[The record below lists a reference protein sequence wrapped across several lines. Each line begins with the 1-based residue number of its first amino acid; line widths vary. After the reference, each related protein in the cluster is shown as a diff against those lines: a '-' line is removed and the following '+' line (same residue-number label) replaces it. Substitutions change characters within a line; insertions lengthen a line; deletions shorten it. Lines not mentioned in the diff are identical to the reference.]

1 MALIQISDPDS
12 SPSIKKQFSVGID
25 LGTSNSLIAE
35 SINKKVTFFKND
47 KSELIPSV
55 VYESKKKILVGDTK
69 ESQSVKSIKRLMGLS
84 SQEVSSLNIN
94 NLNLDLTKDLPYV
107 IINDQKKSAAEISSI
122 ILSHLCD
129 IAKKH
134 KNLSVESAV
143 ITVPAYFNDVQRQA
157 TKLAAEIANIKVL
170 RLISE
175 PTAAAIAYG
184 IDDTKEGNFVVYDFG
199 GGTFDVSVLS
209 IKKGVYKV
217 LSTKGDTHLG
227 GDDIDSLISKH
238 LVKKF
243 KKTENLSVGE
253 LLSISKDIKHQLY
266 ENDVAINDIYDISIT
281 LEDFNKIISSLIDR
295 TIDIFDAA
303 ITDSSLLRE
312 DIQNIILV
320 GGSSRLKIIKDK
332 IKEKYT
338 ISILDHLNPDTVV
351 ASGAAIQAE
360 ILSGNSKDDLLLL
373 DVLPLSLGIET
384 YGGLSEK
391 VISRNTPIPTS
402 SEKTFTTFKDG
413 QTKMMINVVQGER
426 EDVSACI
433 SLGEFTLL
441 DIPPLVAG
449 AARIIVKFQV
459 DADGLL
465 TVSARE
471 QTVNKETLIQIKPS
485 HGLSPDKIQEMLSSS
500 NALAEEDKN
509 YRLLKE
515 NIVEAERA
523 IYAIEEAI
531 KTDGK
536 DLLNTDERTKIN
548 DSISYLKKAVI
559 NNDVNEIK
567 DAISKLENTCEF
579 YVERRMNN
587 SIKSLIAGKDI
598 NDII

>member
-129 IAKKH
+129 IAKKN
-134 KNLSVESAV
+134 KNLPVESAV

-243 KKTENLSVGE
+243 KKTENLSVWE

-266 ENDVAINDIYDISIT
+266 ENDVAINDMYDISIT

-536 DLLNTDERTKIN
+536 DLLNTDELTKIN

>member
-35 SINKKVTFFKND
+35 SINKEVTFFKSY
-47 KSELIPSV
+47 KSELIPSI
-55 VYESKKKILVGDTK
+55 VYESQNKLLVGHTK
-69 ESQSVKSIKRLMGLS
+69 EFQSVKSIKRLMGLS
-84 SQEVSSLNIN
+84 SEEVSSLNIN
-94 NLNLDLTKDLPYV
+94 NLNLDLSDDLPYV
-107 IINDQKKSAAEISSI
+107 IINGQKKTAIEISSI

-129 IAKKH
+129 IAN
-134 KNLSVESAV
+134 KNKDLFVESAV
-143 ITVPAYFNDVQRQA
+143 ITVPAYFNDIQRQA
-157 TKLAAEIANIKVL
+157 TKLAAEMANIKVL

-184 IDDTKEGNFVVYDFG
+184 IDDSKEGNFIVYDLG

-227 GDDIDSLISKH
+227 GDDIDDLVSKH
-238 LVKKF
+238 IVKKF
-243 KKTENLSVGE
+243 KKTENLSTGE
-253 LLSISKDIKHQLY
+253 ILSISKDIKHQLY
-266 ENDVAINDIYDISIT
+266 ENDVAINDTYDISIT
-281 LEDFNKIISSLIDR
+281 LRDFNEIISSLIDR
-295 TIDIFDAA
+295 TVDIFEAA
-303 ITDSSLLRE
+303 ITDSSLLIE

-320 GGSSRLKIIKDK
+320 GGSSRLKTIKDK

-338 ISILDHLNPDTVV
+338 IPILDHLNPDTVV
-351 ASGAAIQAE
+351 AIGAAIQAE
-360 ILSGNSKDDLLLL
+360 ILSGNSRDDLLLL

-413 QTKMMINVVQGER
+413 QTKMIINVIQGER
-426 EDVSACI
+426 EDVTECI
-433 SLGEFTLL
+433 PLGEFTLL

-471 QTVNKETLIQIKPS
+471 QTVNKETMIQIKPS

-500 NALAEEDKN
+500 NALAEDDKN
-509 YRLLKE
+509 YRLLRE

-531 KTDGK
+531 KTDGTK
-536 DLLNTDERTKIN
+536 LLNNDELTRIN
-548 DSISYLKKAVI
+548 DSISHLKKVVI
-559 NNDVNEIK
+559 NNDINEIK
-567 DAISKLENTCEF
+567 DATSKLENTCEF

>member
-12 SPSIKKQFSVGID
+12 SPSINKQFSVGID

-35 SINKKVTFFKND
+35 SINKEVTFFKSY
-47 KSELIPSV
+47 KSELIPSI
-55 VYESKKKILVGDTK
+55 VYESQNKLLVGHTK
-69 ESQSVKSIKRLMGLS
+69 EFQSVKSIKRLMGLS
-84 SQEVSSLNIN
+84 SEEVSSLNIN
-94 NLNLDLTKDLPYV
+94 NLNLDLSDDLPYV
-107 IINDQKKSAAEISSI
+107 IINGQKKTAIEISSI

-129 IAKKH
+129 IAN
-134 KNLSVESAV
+134 KNKDLFVESAV
-143 ITVPAYFNDVQRQA
+143 ITVPAYFNDIQRQA
-157 TKLAAEIANIKVL
+157 TKLAAEMANIKVL

-184 IDDTKEGNFVVYDFG
+184 IDDSKEGNFIVYDFG

-227 GDDIDSLISKH
+227 GDDIDDLVSKH
-238 LVKKF
+238 IVKKF
-243 KKTENLSVGE
+243 KKTENLSTGE
-253 LLSISKDIKHQLY
+253 ILSISKDIKHQLY
-266 ENDVAINDIYDISIT
+266 ENDVAINDTYDISIT
-281 LEDFNKIISSLIDR
+281 LRDFNEIISSLIDR
-295 TIDIFDAA
+295 TVDIFEAA
-303 ITDSSLLRE
+303 ITDSSLLIE

-320 GGSSRLKIIKDK
+320 GGSSRLKTIKDK

-338 ISILDHLNPDTVV
+338 IPILDHLNPDTVV
-351 ASGAAIQAE
+351 AIGAAIQAE
-360 ILSGNSKDDLLLL
+360 ILSGNSRDDLLLL

-413 QTKMMINVVQGER
+413 QTKMIINVIQGER
-426 EDVSACI
+426 EDVTECI
-433 SLGEFTLL
+433 PLGEFTLL

-471 QTVNKETLIQIKPS
+471 QTVNKETMIQIKPS

-500 NALAEEDKN
+500 NVLAEDDKN
-509 YRLLKE
+509 YRLLRE

-531 KTDGK
+531 KTDGTK
-536 DLLNTDERTKIN
+536 LLNNDELTRIN
-548 DSISYLKKAVI
+548 DSISHLKKVVI
-559 NNDVNEIK
+559 NNDINEIK
-567 DAISKLENTCEF
+567 DATSKLENTCEF

>member
-47 KSELIPSV
+47 KSELIPSI

-84 SQEVSSLNIN
+84 SQEVSSLNID

-107 IINDQKKSAAEISSI
+107 IINDQKKSAPEISSI

-243 KKTENLSVGE
+243 KKTENLSVCE

-266 ENDVAINDIYDISIT
+266 ENDVAINDMYDISIT

-536 DLLNTDERTKIN
+536 DLLNTDELTKIN

>member
-209 IKKGVYKV
+209 IEKGVYKV

-243 KKTENLSVGE
+243 KKTENLSVCE

-266 ENDVAINDIYDISIT
+266 ENDVAINDMYDISIT

-536 DLLNTDERTKIN
+536 DLLNTDELTKIN

>member
-84 SQEVSSLNIN
+84 SQEVSSLNID

-243 KKTENLSVGE
+243 KKTENLSVWE

-266 ENDVAINDIYDISIT
+266 ENDVAINDMYDISIT

-536 DLLNTDERTKIN
+536 DLLNTDELTKIN

>member
-12 SPSIKKQFSVGID
+12 SPNIKKQFSVGID

-47 KSELIPSV
+47 KSELIPSI

-107 IINDQKKSAAEISSI
+107 IINDQKKSAPEISSI

-243 KKTENLSVGE
+243 KKTENLSVCE

-266 ENDVAINDIYDISIT
+266 ENDVAINDMYDISIT

-391 VISRNTPIPTS
+391 VISRNTSIPTS

-536 DLLNTDERTKIN
+536 DLLNTDELTKIN

>member
-1 MALIQISDPDS
+1 M
-12 SPSIKKQFSVGID
+12 
-25 LGTSNSLIAE
+25 
-35 SINKKVTFFKND
+35 
-47 KSELIPSV
+47 
-55 VYESKKKILVGDTK
+55 
-69 ESQSVKSIKRLMGLS
+69 
-84 SQEVSSLNIN
+84 
-94 NLNLDLTKDLPYV
+94 
-107 IINDQKKSAAEISSI
+107 
-122 ILSHLCD
+122 SHLCD

-209 IKKGVYKV
+209 IEKGVYKV

-266 ENDVAINDIYDISIT
+266 ENDVAINDMYDISIT

-402 SEKTFTTFKDG
+402 
-413 QTKMMINVVQGER
+413 
-426 EDVSACI
+426 
-433 SLGEFTLL
+433 
-441 DIPPLVAG
+441 
-449 AARIIVKFQV
+449 
-459 DADGLL
+459 
-465 TVSARE
+465 
-471 QTVNKETLIQIKPS
+471 
-485 HGLSPDKIQEMLSSS
+485 
-500 NALAEEDKN
+500 
-509 YRLLKE
+509 
-515 NIVEAERA
+515 
-523 IYAIEEAI
+523 
-531 KTDGK
+531 
-536 DLLNTDERTKIN
+536 
-548 DSISYLKKAVI
+548 
-559 NNDVNEIK
+559 
-567 DAISKLENTCEF
+567 
-579 YVERRMNN
+579 
-587 SIKSLIAGKDI
+587 
-598 NDII
+598 

>member
-107 IINDQKKSAAEISSI
+107 IINDQKKSAPEISSI

-266 ENDVAINDIYDISIT
+266 ENDVAINDMYDISIT

-332 IKEKYT
+332 IKDKYT
-338 ISILDHLNPDTVV
+338 IPILDHLNPDTVV

-536 DLLNTDERTKIN
+536 DLLNTDELTKIN

>member
-253 LLSISKDIKHQLY
+253 LSNISKDIKHQLY
-266 ENDVAINDIYDISIT
+266 ENDVAINDMYDISIT

-536 DLLNTDERTKIN
+536 DLLNTDELTKIN
-548 DSISYLKKAVI
+548 DSISYLKKAII

>member
-266 ENDVAINDIYDISIT
+266 ENDIAINDMYDISIT
-281 LEDFNKIISSLIDR
+281 LEDFNKIISTLIDR

-536 DLLNTDERTKIN
+536 DLLNTDELTKIN
-548 DSISYLKKAVI
+548 DSVSYLKKAVI

>member
-253 LLSISKDIKHQLY
+253 VLNISKDIKHQLY
-266 ENDVAINDIYDISIT
+266 ENDVAINDMYDISIT

-536 DLLNTDERTKIN
+536 DLLNTDELTKIN

>member
-84 SQEVSSLNIN
+84 SQEVSSLNID

-107 IINDQKKSAAEISSI
+107 IINDQKKSAPEISSI

-209 IKKGVYKV
+209 VKKGVYKV

-227 GDDIDSLISKH
+227 GDDIDSLISEH
-238 LVKKF
+238 IVKKF

-266 ENDVAINDIYDISIT
+266 ENDVAINDMYDISIT

-536 DLLNTDERTKIN
+536 DLLNTDELTKIN

>member
-266 ENDVAINDIYDISIT
+266 ENDVAINDMYDISIT

-536 DLLNTDERTKIN
+536 DLLNTDELTKIN

-567 DAISKLENTCEF
+567 GVTSKLENTCEF

>member
-35 SINKKVTFFKND
+35 SINKQVTFFKND

-55 VYESKKKILVGDTK
+55 VYESKKKLLVGDTK
-69 ESQSVKSIKRLMGLS
+69 QSQSIKSIKRLMGLS
-84 SQEVSSLNIN
+84 SQEVSSLSIN
-94 NLNLDLTKDLPYV
+94 NLNLDLTNDLPYV

-209 IKKGVYKV
+209 VKKGVYKV

-227 GDDIDSLISKH
+227 GDDIDSLISKY

-266 ENDVAINDIYDISIT
+266 ENDIANNDMYGISIT

-449 AARIIVKFQV
+449 AARIVVKFQV

-471 QTVNKETLIQIKPS
+471 QTVNKETLIEIKPS

-509 YRLLKE
+509 YRLLRE

-536 DLLNTDERTKIN
+536 DLLNTDELTKIN

>member
-1 MALIQISDPDS
+1 
-12 SPSIKKQFSVGID
+12 
-25 LGTSNSLIAE
+25 
-35 SINKKVTFFKND
+35 
-47 KSELIPSV
+47 
-55 VYESKKKILVGDTK
+55 
-69 ESQSVKSIKRLMGLS
+69 MG
-84 SQEVSSLNIN
+84 
-94 NLNLDLTKDLPYV
+94 K
-107 IINDQKKSAAEISSI
+107 KKSAAEISSV

-129 IAKKH
+129 IAKKN

-227 GDDIDSLISKH
+227 GDDIDSLISKY

-253 LLSISKDIKHQLY
+253 LLSISKDIKHQ
-266 ENDVAINDIYDISIT
+266 
-281 LEDFNKIISSLIDR
+281 
-295 TIDIFDAA
+295 
-303 ITDSSLLRE
+303 LRE

-391 VISRNTPIPTS
+391 VISRNTPIPIS

-515 NIVEAERA
+515 SIVEAERA
-523 IYAIEEAI
+523 VYAIEEAI
-531 KTDGK
+531 KADGK
-536 DLLNTDERTKIN
+536 ELLNSDELTRIN
-548 DSISYLKKAVI
+548 ESISHLKKAVF
-559 NNDVNEIK
+559 NNVVNEIK
-567 DAISKLENTCEF
+567 DATSQLEKTCEF

>member
-129 IAKKH
+129 IAKKN
-134 KNLSVESAV
+134 KNLPVESAV

-243 KKTENLSVGE
+243 KKTENLSVWE

-266 ENDVAINDIYDISIT
+266 ENDVAINDMYDISIT
-281 LEDFNKIISSLIDR
+281 LEDFNKLISSLIDR

-536 DLLNTDERTKIN
+536 DLLNTDELTKIN

>member
-47 KSELIPSV
+47 KSELIPSI

-84 SQEVSSLNIN
+84 SQEVSSLNID

-107 IINDQKKSAAEISSI
+107 IINDQKKSAPEISSI

-209 IKKGVYKV
+209 IEKGVYKV

-266 ENDVAINDIYDISIT
+266 ENDVAINDMYDISIT

-449 AARIIVKFQV
+449 AARIVVKFQV

-515 NIVEAERA
+515 NIVEAERV

-536 DLLNTDERTKIN
+536 DLLNTDELTKIN

>member
-35 SINKKVTFFKND
+35 SINKKVTFFKSD

-129 IAKKH
+129 IAKKN

-243 KKTENLSVGE
+243 KKTENLSVEE

-266 ENDVAINDIYDISIT
+266 ENDVAINDMYDISIT

-536 DLLNTDERTKIN
+536 DLLNTDELTKIN

>member
-12 SPSIKKQFSVGID
+12 TPSIKKQFSVGID

-243 KKTENLSVGE
+243 KKTENLSVWE

-266 ENDVAINDIYDISIT
+266 ENDVAINDMYDISIT

-295 TIDIFDAA
+295 TINIFDAA

-320 GGSSRLKIIKDK
+320 GGSSRLRIIKDK

-536 DLLNTDERTKIN
+536 DLLNTDELTKIN

>member
-47 KSELIPSV
+47 ESELIPSV
-55 VYESKKKILVGDTK
+55 VYESKKKLLVGDTK

-266 ENDVAINDIYDISIT
+266 ENDVAINDMYDISIT

-536 DLLNTDERTKIN
+536 DLLNTDEMTRID
-548 DSISYLKKAVI
+548 DSISYLKKTVI
-559 NNDVNEIK
+559 NNNVNEIK

>member
-84 SQEVSSLNIN
+84 SQEVSSLNID

-266 ENDVAINDIYDISIT
+266 ENDVAINDMYDISIT

-515 NIVEAERA
+515 NIVEAERV

-536 DLLNTDERTKIN
+536 DLLNTDELTKIN

>member
-55 VYESKKKILVGDTK
+55 VYESKKKLLVGDTK

-129 IAKKH
+129 IAKKN

-253 LLSISKDIKHQLY
+253 LLNISKDIKHQLY
-266 ENDVAINDIYDISIT
+266 ENDVAINDMYDISIT

-338 ISILDHLNPDTVV
+338 IPILDHLNPDTVV

-536 DLLNTDERTKIN
+536 DLLNTDELTKIN

>member
-1 MALIQISDPDS
+1 MTLIQISDPDY
-12 SPSIKKQFSVGID
+12 SPSLKKQFSVGID

-55 VYESKKKILVGDTK
+55 VYESKKKLLVGDTK
-69 ESQSVKSIKRLMGLS
+69 KSQSVKSIKRLMGLS
-84 SQEVSSLNIN
+84 SQEVTSLNIN
-94 NLNLDLTKDLPYV
+94 NINLDLTNDLPYV
-107 IINDQKKSAAEISSI
+107 IMNDQKKSAAEISSV

-129 IAKKH
+129 IARKN

-227 GDDIDSLISKH
+227 GDDIDSLLSKYF
-238 LVKKF
+238 VKKF
-243 KKTENLSVGE
+243 KKTENLSAGE
-253 LLSISKDIKHQLY
+253 LLNISKDIKHQLY
-266 ENDVAINDIYDISIT
+266 ENDVAINDMFDISIT
-281 LEDFNKIISSLIDR
+281 LKDFNKIISPLIDR
-295 TIDIFDAA
+295 TIDIFDEA
-303 ITDSSLLRE
+303 ITDSSLLRK

-426 EDVSACI
+426 EDITECI
-433 SLGEFTLL
+433 PLGEFTLH

-449 AARIIVKFQV
+449 AARISVNFQV

-471 QTVNKETLIQIKPS
+471 KTMNKETLIQIKPS

-523 IYAIEEAI
+523 VYAIEEAI

-536 DLLNTDERTKIN
+536 ELLSSDELTRIN

-579 YVERRMNN
+579 YVERRMND
-587 SIKSLIAGKDI
+587 SIKSLITGKDI

>member
-55 VYESKKKILVGDTK
+55 VYESKKKLLVGDTK

-129 IAKKH
+129 IAKKN

-266 ENDVAINDIYDISIT
+266 ENDVAINDMYDISIT

-536 DLLNTDERTKIN
+536 DLLNTDELTKIN

>member
-47 KSELIPSV
+47 KSELIPSI

-209 IKKGVYKV
+209 IEKGVYKV

-266 ENDVAINDIYDISIT
+266 ENDVAINDMYDISIT

-449 AARIIVKFQV
+449 AARIVVKFQV

-536 DLLNTDERTKIN
+536 DLLNTDELTKIN

>member
-84 SQEVSSLNIN
+84 SQEVSSLNID

-227 GDDIDSLISKH
+227 GDDIDSLVSKH

-266 ENDVAINDIYDISIT
+266 ENDVAINDMYDISIT

-536 DLLNTDERTKIN
+536 DLLNTDELTKIN

>member
-35 SINKKVTFFKND
+35 SINKQVTFFKND

-55 VYESKKKILVGDTK
+55 VYESKKKLLVGDTK

-84 SQEVSSLNIN
+84 SQEVSSLSIN
-94 NLNLDLTKDLPYV
+94 NLNLDLTNDLPYV

-129 IAKKH
+129 IAKKN

-143 ITVPAYFNDVQRQA
+143 ITVPAYFNDIQRQA

-209 IKKGVYKV
+209 IEKGVYKV

-227 GDDIDSLISKH
+227 GDDIDSLISEH

-243 KKTENLSVGE
+243 KKTKNLSVGE

-266 ENDVAINDIYDISIT
+266 ENDIAINDIYDISIT

-536 DLLNTDERTKIN
+536 DLLNTDELTKIN

>member
-1 MALIQISDPDS
+1 M
-12 SPSIKKQFSVGID
+12 
-25 LGTSNSLIAE
+25 
-35 SINKKVTFFKND
+35 
-47 KSELIPSV
+47 
-55 VYESKKKILVGDTK
+55 Y
-69 ESQSVKSIKRLMGLS
+69 KR
-84 SQEVSSLNIN
+84 Q
-94 NLNLDLTKDLPYV
+94 
-107 IINDQKKSAAEISSI
+107 I

-266 ENDVAINDIYDISIT
+266 ENDVAINDMYDISIT

-295 TIDIFDAA
+295 TIDIFDVA

-536 DLLNTDERTKIN
+536 DLLNTDELTKIN

>member
-47 KSELIPSV
+47 KSELIPSI

-84 SQEVSSLNIN
+84 SQEVSSLNID

-107 IINDQKKSAAEISSI
+107 IINDQKKSAPEISSI

-243 KKTENLSVGE
+243 KKTENLSVWE

-266 ENDVAINDIYDISIT
+266 ENDVAINDMYDISIT

-303 ITDSSLLRE
+303 ITDSSLYRE

-515 NIVEAERA
+515 NIVEAERV

-536 DLLNTDERTKIN
+536 DLLNTDELTKIN

>member
-1 MALIQISDPDS
+1 MALIKIYDPDS
-12 SPSIKKQFSVGID
+12 SSSLKKQFSVGID

-35 SINKKVTFFKND
+35 SINKKVTFFKSD
-47 KSELIPSV
+47 ESELIPSI
-55 VYESKKKILVGDTK
+55 VYESEKKLLVGDTK
-69 ESQSVKSIKRLMGLS
+69 ESHSVKSIKRLMGLS

-94 NLNLDLTKDLPYV
+94 NLNLDLSDDLPYV
-107 IINDQKKSAAEISSI
+107 VINNQKKSAAEISSI

-129 IAKKH
+129 IAY
-134 KNLSVESAV
+134 KNKDLTVESAV

-184 IDDTKEGNFVVYDFG
+184 IDGTKEGNFVIYDFG

-227 GDDIDSLISKH
+227 GDDIDNLISKH
-238 LVKKF
+238 IVKKF
-243 KKTENLSVGE
+243 KKTENLSTEE

-266 ENDVAINDIYDISIT
+266 EDDVAINETYDISVT
-281 LEDFNKIISSLIDR
+281 LGDFNKIISSLIDR
-295 TIDIFDAA
+295 TISIFDEA
-303 ITDSSLLRE
+303 ITDASLLVE

-332 IKEKYT
+332 MKEKYT

-351 ASGAAIQAE
+351 ASGAAVQAE

-391 VISRNTPIPTS
+391 VILRNTPIPTS

-413 QTKMMINVVQGER
+413 QTKMMINIIQGER
-426 EDVSACI
+426 EDVTECI
-433 SLGEFTLL
+433 PLGEFTLL
-441 DIPPLVAG
+441 DIPSLVAG

-485 HGLSPDKIQEMLSSS
+485 HGLSPDVIQEMLSSS

-515 NIVEAERA
+515 SIVEAERA

-536 DLLNTDERTKIN
+536 ELLSRDELTRIN
-548 DSISYLKKAVI
+548 DSISHLKKAVI
-559 NNDVNEIK
+559 NNDVKEIK
-567 DAISKLENTCEF
+567 DATSNLENTCEF

>member
-55 VYESKKKILVGDTK
+55 VYESNKKLLVGDTK

-129 IAKKH
+129 IAKKY

-253 LLSISKDIKHQLY
+253 LLNISKDIKHQLY
-266 ENDVAINDIYDISIT
+266 ENDVAINDMYDISIT

-536 DLLNTDERTKIN
+536 DLLNTDELTKIN

>member
-1 MALIQISDPDS
+1 M
-12 SPSIKKQFSVGID
+12 
-25 LGTSNSLIAE
+25 
-35 SINKKVTFFKND
+35 
-47 KSELIPSV
+47 
-55 VYESKKKILVGDTK
+55 
-69 ESQSVKSIKRLMGLS
+69 
-84 SQEVSSLNIN
+84 
-94 NLNLDLTKDLPYV
+94 
-107 IINDQKKSAAEISSI
+107 
-122 ILSHLCD
+122 
-129 IAKKH
+129 
-134 KNLSVESAV
+134 
-143 ITVPAYFNDVQRQA
+143 
-157 TKLAAEIANIKVL
+157 ANIKVL

-227 GDDIDSLISKH
+227 GDDIDRLISKH
-238 LVKKF
+238 LVENF
-243 KKTENLSVGE
+243 EKTKNLSTLE
-253 LLSISKDIKHQLY
+253 LLQISQEIKHQFY
-266 ENDVAINDIYDISIT
+266 ESNTAINDTYDISLT
-281 LEDFNKIISSLIDR
+281 LKDFNIIISSLIDR
-295 TIDIFDAA
+295 TIDIFDTA
-303 ITDSSLLRE
+303 ITDSLLLKE

-320 GGSSRLKIIKDK
+320 GGSSRLKIVKEK
-332 IKEKYT
+332 IKEKYD

-360 ILSGNSKDDLLLL
+360 VLSGNSKDDLLLL

-384 YGGLSEK
+384 YGGLTEK
-391 VISRNTPIPTS
+391 VITRNTPIPTS

-413 QTKMMINVVQGER
+413 QTKMMINILQGER
-426 EDVSACI
+426 EDVTECI
-433 SLGEFTLL
+433 PLGEFTLL

-471 QTVNKETLIQIKPS
+471 QTVNKETQIQIKPS
-485 HGLSPDKIQEMLSSS
+485 HGLSPEKIQEMLNSS
-500 NALAEEDKN
+500 NKLAEEDKN
-509 YRLLKE
+509 FRSLRE

-531 KTDGK
+531 KVDGEK
-536 DLLNTDERTKIN
+536 LLSSDELSRID
-548 DSISYLKKAVI
+548 DSISHLKNAVVT
-559 NNDVNEIK
+559 NDVNKIK
-567 DAISKLENTCEF
+567 DAINRLENTCEF

>member
-129 IAKKH
+129 IAKKY

-157 TKLAAEIANIKVL
+157 TKLAAEMANIKVL

-253 LLSISKDIKHQLY
+253 LSNISKDIKHQLY
-266 ENDVAINDIYDISIT
+266 ENDVAINDMYDISIT

-536 DLLNTDERTKIN
+536 DLLNTDELTKIN

>member
-12 SPSIKKQFSVGID
+12 TPSIKKQFSVGID

-129 IAKKH
+129 IAKKY

-253 LLSISKDIKHQLY
+253 LLNISKDIKHQLY
-266 ENDVAINDIYDISIT
+266 ENDVAINDMYDISIT

-536 DLLNTDERTKIN
+536 DLLNTDELTKIN

>member
-243 KKTENLSVGE
+243 KKTENLSVEE

-266 ENDVAINDIYDISIT
+266 ENDVAINDMYDISIT

-509 YRLLKE
+509 YRLLRE

-536 DLLNTDERTKIN
+536 DLLNTDELTKIN

>member
-35 SINKKVTFFKND
+35 SINKQVTFFKND

-55 VYESKKKILVGDTK
+55 VYESKKKLLVGDTK
-69 ESQSVKSIKRLMGLS
+69 QSQSIKSIKRLMGLS
-84 SQEVSSLNIN
+84 SQEVSSLNIS
-94 NLNLDLTKDLPYV
+94 NLNLDLTNDLPYV

-129 IAKKH
+129 IAKKN

-209 IKKGVYKV
+209 VKKGVYKV

-227 GDDIDSLISKH
+227 GDDIDSLISKY

-266 ENDVAINDIYDISIT
+266 ENDIANNDMYGISIT

-320 GGSSRLKIIKDK
+320 GGSSRLRIIKDK

-509 YRLLKE
+509 YRLLRE

-536 DLLNTDERTKIN
+536 DLLNTDELTKIN